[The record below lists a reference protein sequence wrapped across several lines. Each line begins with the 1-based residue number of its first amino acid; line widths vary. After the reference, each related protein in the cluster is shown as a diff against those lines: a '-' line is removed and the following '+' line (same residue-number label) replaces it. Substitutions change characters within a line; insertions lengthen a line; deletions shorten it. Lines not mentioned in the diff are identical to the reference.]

1 MAANS
6 ESLGGRIRRR
16 TAAALM
22 RLAQP
27 TVPEQNREG
36 MWSIPASFLYVYFGL
51 MALLCIPPL
60 AVIISEQTATL
71 PNESWWMKSITLIRQ
86 SATEFG
92 PVGLGNAIA
101 SLIIAQGGFTIM
113 VLYYHMINK
122 LVAPVIKRH
131 EARGEAQGLARG
143 RAESNKKWREWN
155 RRRLDHEAQGLPFD
169 EPPPDEDTVP
179 RDEERE

>member
-1 MAANS
+1 
-6 ESLGGRIRRR
+6 
-16 TAAALM
+16 M

-36 MWSIPASFLYVYFGL
+36 MWSIPTSFLYVYFGL

-60 AVIISEQTATL
+60 AVIISEQTAAL
-71 PNESWWMKSITLIRQ
+71 PDEIWWMKSITLIRQ

-101 SLIIAQGGFTIM
+101 SLIIAQGGFTVM

-122 LVAPVIKRH
+122 LVAPVIRRH
-131 EARGEAQGLARG
+131 ENRGEARG
-143 RAESNKKWREWN
+143 RAEGIKEGRTKTNQAWREWN

-169 EPPPDEDTVP
+169 EPPPDEDTVAW
-179 RDEERE
+179 DEEQE